1 MSNFQLELNYNPK
14 LRLVFKL
21 VGFVLIMTQLL
32 VIRYHIAELPNQGI
46 LKALGT
52 ALVSSTFILTAIRY
66 WWMFFRKV
74 QCKYQLVHNS
84 GVEIQRGSRKWSVDF
99 NQVYEVKK
107 TILPPQ
113 FMGGFKVITKSGQ
126 VFYFLSS
133 LQNHHEYLKQLQLR
147 SHKIRIGFNVDR
159 YLEGVKKTNE
169 FWMEAFKGL
178 FDILIWALK
187 YALLP
192 TILYLVKKSLSDGPI
207 SFYWVFAYTGLCAVM
222 GMLVFQCYFLLWNF
236 IKQKLW
242 PRFVLQF
249 VFLALVFWIFS
260 YTIK

>member
-1 MSNFQLELNYNPK
+1 MSNFQLELKYNPK
-14 LRLVFKL
+14 LTLVFKL
-21 VGFVLIMTQLL
+21 VGFVLIVTQLL
-32 VIRYHIAELPNQGI
+32 VIRYHIAEYPNQGL

-52 ALVSSTFILTAIRY
+52 AIVSSTFILTAIRY

-74 QCKYQLVHNS
+74 QCKYQLVQNS
-84 GVEIQRGSRKWSVDF
+84 GVEIQKGSKKWSVDF
-99 NQVYEVKK
+99 NQVNEVKK

-159 YLEGVKKTNE
+159 YLEGVNKTNE
-169 FWMEAFKGL
+169 FWLEAFKGL
-178 FDILIWALK
+178 FDILLWVLK

-192 TILYLVKKSLSDGPI
+192 TLLYWIKKYLSDESV
-207 SFYWVFAYTGLCAVM
+207 SFYWVFAYTAICAAV
-222 GMLVFQCYFLLWNF
+222 GMFVFQIYFLLWNF
-236 IKQKLW
+236 IKQKPW
-242 PRFVLQF
+242 PRVVLQF
-249 VFLALVFWIFS
+249 VFLALVLWIFS
-260 YTIK
+260 YTVR